1 MAKEITVKRTGLW
14 TGICRSCG
22 WIYEFIPILFIFGS
36 FSPHASLGQSAIDQA
51 PHSEKSSNHVFVAT
65 IKSKIPTLLDT
76 DSVPGAAV
84 ALIRNGEVVWT
95 EGFGWADVAGKIRV
109 TPETIFNVGSISK
122 TPTAWAVM
130 QLVQQGKIGLDQ
142 PVDKYLTRWHVPP
155 SSFDSKQVTVRRL
168 LSHTSGIS
176 NHDYHGWD
184 PASPLPPIE
193 ESLAGKTGTGKVEI
207 VYQPGSG
214 HHYSGANYAI
224 LELLLE
230 EQSGQTFEHYMLSHI
245 FRPLH
250 MIHSQYGLPSS
261 DKKAMATPYDSL
273 GRPLPLLR
281 YNELA
286 AAGLTTDVHDL
297 ALFAAAGLSAG
308 KAGAPG
314 RGVLTP
320 NTVLEMQTAVAGT
333 KWADKDP
340 FGPDPQYGLG
350 YTVRPSQFAGHTGVG
365 HGGSN
370 NGWESL
376 IQIIPETGD
385 GIVIMTNSSN
395 GSAVIASVLCEWRQ
409 WAVKLGASTA
419 CPTIEVRIPLLRA
432 YKAGGAIRAISL
444 YRDLRK
450 EEAESYDFSSYEL
463 NSMGYQVMRLGDV
476 AGAIEI
482 FKLNVEE
489 FPGEWNVYD
498 SLGEAELQLGDKSN
512 AILNYR
518 KSLELNPKNDSGRDV
533 LRSLGV
539 L

>member
-1 MAKEITVKRTGLW
+1 MKRVVLL
-14 TGICRSCG
+14 TGIGRGCG
-22 WIYEFIPILFIFGS
+22 WVCGFILIYIIFGCFAPQASSGQGAINQALRSQQRSDQEFI
-36 FSPHASLGQSAIDQA
+36 
-51 PHSEKSSNHVFVAT
+51 AT
-65 IKSKIPTLLDT
+65 INSKMPTLLDT
-76 DSVPGAAV
+76 DLVPGAAV

-95 EGFGWADVAGKIRV
+95 EGFGWADVAGEIRV
-109 TPETIFNVGSISK
+109 TPETVFNVGSLSK

-142 PVDKYLTRWHVPP
+142 PIDTYLTRWHLPP
-155 SSFDSKQVTVRRL
+155 SAFDSKQVTVRRL

-193 ESLAGKTGTGKVEI
+193 DSLAGKTGTGQVQI
-207 VYQPGSG
+207 VYQPGSEFR
-214 HHYSGANYAI
+214 YSGANFAI

-230 EQSGQTFEHYMLSHI
+230 EQSGQHFEDYMQSHI
-245 FRPLH
+245 FQPLNMNH
-250 MIHSQYGLPSS
+250 THFGIPSA
-261 DKKAMATPYDSL
+261 DKNAMATPYDSL
-273 GRPLPLLR
+273 GRPLPILR

-286 AAGLTTDVHDL
+286 AAGLTTNINDL

-308 KAGAPG
+308 KAGAQG

-320 NTVLEMQTAVAGT
+320 KSVQEMQTAVAGT
-333 KWADKDP
+333 KWADRDP
-340 FGPDPQYGLG
+340 YGPDPQYGLG

-376 IQIIPETGD
+376 IQIIPATND

-395 GSAVIASVLCEWRQ
+395 GSAVIASVLCEWRR
-409 WAVKLGASTA
+409 WAANSGTSTD
-419 CPTIEVRIPLLRA
+419 CPTIEVRIPLISA
-432 YKAGGAIRAISL
+432 YKAGGATKVISL
-444 YRDLRK
+444 YRKLRK
-450 EEAESYDFSSYEL
+450 EEVESYDFSSSEL

-476 AGAIEI
+476 AGAVEI

-489 FPGEWNVYD
+489 FPGDWNVYD
-498 SLGEAELQLGDKSN
+498 SLGEAELKLGDKAN

-533 LRSLGV
+533 LRSLGAS
-539 L
+539 